1 MLLSN
6 RPRIL
11 TVVLILIVLGSVGVW
26 QSPLFNEPPPPVTIE
41 EATAQLQQN
50 NSQSTQIITNPLATE
65 TPVVMQTENNTNNID
80 PQGEWTISTTDTS
93 FAGYRIG
100 EELLNVG
107 TTTAVG
113 RTNLISG
120 FLMFDGNSIL
130 NTYIEVDLTTLKSD
144 ESRRDRALQTR
155 GLETNTYPIATFT
168 LTEPI
173 SITSLPENN
182 QPVSTDAN
190 GILNLHG
197 VSKDV
202 VINLTGTY
210 IDNAVV
216 VVGSAPILLTDYNIE
231 APLGRRVLSIEDEG
245 VIEFQVVFRKE

>member
-1 MLLSN
+1 
-6 RPRIL
+6 
-11 TVVLILIVLGSVGVW
+11 
-26 QSPLFNEPPPPVTIE
+26 
-41 EATAQLQQN
+41 
-50 NSQSTQIITNPLATE
+50 
-65 TPVVMQTENNTNNID
+65 
-80 PQGEWTISTTDTS
+80 
-93 FAGYRIG
+93 
-100 EELLNVG
+100 
-107 TTTAVG
+107 
-113 RTNLISG
+113 
-120 FLMFDGNSIL
+120 MFDGNSIL

>member
-65 TPVVMQTENNTNNID
+65 TPVVMQAENNTNDID
-80 PQGEWTISTTDTS
+80 PQGEWIISMTDTS

-130 NTYIEVDLTTLKSD
+130 NTYIEVDLTTLEFRTGVGLPKRRLLR
-144 ESRRDRALQTR
+144 EWLIFSRERLRLRTGQRDLW
-155 GLETNTYPIATFT
+155 E
-168 LTEPI
+168 E
-173 SITSLPENN
+173 
-182 QPVSTDAN
+182 
-190 GILNLHG
+190 
-197 VSKDV
+197 
-202 VINLTGTY
+202 
-210 IDNAVV
+210 
-216 VVGSAPILLTDYNIE
+216 
-231 APLGRRVLSIEDEG
+231 
-245 VIEFQVVFRKE
+245 